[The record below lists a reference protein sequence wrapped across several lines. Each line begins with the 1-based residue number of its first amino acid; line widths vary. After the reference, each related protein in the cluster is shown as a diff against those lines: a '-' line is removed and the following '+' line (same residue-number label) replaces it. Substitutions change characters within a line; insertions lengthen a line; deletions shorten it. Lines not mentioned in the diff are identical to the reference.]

1 MVVIRVG
8 SRLANDEQQ
17 FTDNAFSDKSL
28 LLVQNGLP
36 PESFSVELT
45 VGESWSENYGA
56 LNNHMY
62 EISAEGV
69 EIPRNGSIV
78 IEVAEDLRVPHN
90 MYGIVVPTGS
100 LFLDRGVIIAAAKV
114 EPSFRGR
121 LKLRLVNTTG
131 KTVRL
136 PKKRKVASIIFF
148 ATEITT
154 FHAPV
159 EKKAI
164 RDEKPPGRV
173 KTAKHWLAA
182 NHIQLIVAIIGLTGS
197 AVMAALLVRYV
208 LPPAPAAP
216 AIPIPAPALPP
227 APDEERTAPADT
239 GQPTAGP
246 SGTGRSDPPA
256 DPR

>member
-1 MVVIRVG
+1 MAVIRIG
-8 SRLANDEQQ
+8 SRFTSDERE

-28 LLVQNGLP
+28 LLLLQNGLP
-36 PESFSVELT
+36 PEDFSVELT

-56 LNNHMY
+56 NNNHMY

-78 IEVAEDLRVPHN
+78 IEVAEDIRVPHN

-131 KTVRL
+131 KAVRL
-136 PKKRKVASIIFF
+136 AKARKVASIIFF
-148 ATEITT
+148 ATEITA
-154 FHAPV
+154 FQKPV

-164 RDEKPPGRV
+164 RDEKPPGPV
-173 KTAKHWLAA
+173 KAIKRWFVA
-182 NHIQLIVAIIGLTGS
+182 NHIPFIGWVMALLGS

-208 LPPAPAAP
+208 LPVAPAEPAIPVSAPAPAGGRDEIAP
-216 AIPIPAPALPP
+216 PENGQAGAGAAEPDPSGPP
-227 APDEERTAPADT
+227 A
-239 GQPTAGP
+239 
-246 SGTGRSDPPA
+246 GR
-256 DPR
+256 R